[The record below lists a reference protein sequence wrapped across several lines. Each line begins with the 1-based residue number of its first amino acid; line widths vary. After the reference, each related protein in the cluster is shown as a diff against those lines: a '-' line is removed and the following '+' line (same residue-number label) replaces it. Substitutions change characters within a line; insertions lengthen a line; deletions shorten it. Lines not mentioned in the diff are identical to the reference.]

1 MYEDK
6 ALGRI
11 SAERYTSMAENLEKE
26 ETDLKKCLT
35 EIEATLSQQTEQSH
49 SAKEFADL
57 IEKYAHITKLDR
69 QILNN
74 LIEKILVYEIIDEN
88 GKRQQ
93 TVEICYRFIGK
104 IG

>member
-35 EIEATLSQQTEQSH
+35 EIEATLSQQTEQSR

-93 TVEICYRFIGK
+93 TVEIYYRFIGK